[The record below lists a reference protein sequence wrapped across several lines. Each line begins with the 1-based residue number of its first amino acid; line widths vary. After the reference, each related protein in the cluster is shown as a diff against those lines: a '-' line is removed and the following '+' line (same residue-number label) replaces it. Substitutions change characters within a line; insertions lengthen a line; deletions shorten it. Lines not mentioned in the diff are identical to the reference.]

1 MNAEAVGFDQ
11 GEVEE
16 NFADFWPE
24 VNVANVEDPNVIGIY
39 GNPPSTGES
48 LITNDIGNS
57 ATFGKLNPSLTFIS
71 NGMHVD
77 SVEIVPDSLDG
88 VVSFRSGNAP
98 SSSVGVHKQ
107 IPDVG

>member
-39 GNPPSTGES
+39 GNPPSTG
-48 LITNDIGNS
+48 